1 MSLSQENTS
10 STDNPSTSH
19 VSDETQRNDENG
31 LYESQDY
38 LPPHNQVYLSWLKRQ
53 PPRLRAWDK
62 WLMFG
67 LIGLA
72 TGVTGFFLHQFIDTI
87 SNTKWNIAKDYI
99 NKDKSEYANAWILSL
114 LYRLVF
120 NQFNINII
128 TVLKLFQ
135 RRLAAA

>member
-1 MSLSQENTS
+1 MSLSLENS
-10 STDNPSTSH
+10 SPSDTQSP
-19 VSDETQRNDENG
+19 SQDIDEIPRNEDASC

-38 LPPHNQVYLSWLKRQ
+38 LPPHNQIYLAWLKKQ
-53 PPRLRAWDK
+53 PPRIRAWDK

-99 NKDKSEYANAWILSL
+99 NKDKSEYASAWILSL
-114 LYRLVF
+114 LYRFV
-120 NQFNINII
+120 
-128 TVLKLFQ
+128 
-135 RRLAAA
+135 

>member
-1 MSLSQENTS
+1 MSLTPENSIS
-10 STDNPSTSH
+10 SDNRSTSN
-19 VSDETQRNDENG
+19 VIDANPRNDDDS

-38 LPPHNQVYLSWLKRQ
+38 LPPHNQVYLAWLKKQ
-53 PPRLRAWDK
+53 PPRQRAWDK

-114 LYRLVF
+114 LYRLV
-120 NQFNINII
+120 QS
-128 TVLKLFQ
+128 KSS
-135 RRLAAA
+135 

>member
-1 MSLSQENTS
+1 MSLSEENSSQGTS
-10 STDNPSTSH
+10 QVN
-19 VSDETQRNDENG
+19 VGKQRDEEGSCQ
-31 LYESQDY
+31 YESQDY
-38 LPPHNQVYLSWLKRQ
+38 LPPHNQVYLAWLRQQ
-53 PPRLRAWDK
+53 PPRPRAWDK

-114 LYRLVF
+114 LYRLVLF
-120 NQFNINII
+120 KQNHGEHE
-128 TVLKLFQ
+128 KLF
-135 RRLAAA
+135 